1 MEEVSKIRHT
11 NRVINITQEILSSIK
26 DAETGHRGF
35 QLSDDEIY
43 LAPYREALLAIPKKF
58 KLLDSLTISNDTLR
72 VKVDTLGLLINE
84 QFRII
89 NRILTTSR
97 RNTPSLQPL
106 ELKLLAEGR
115 VNMNSIRKLSNRIM
129 IDEQRK
135 LVEAL
140 ENEGGFKILAPA
152 TFLATALIACGA
164 VFLLFSRAVL
174 LIQDRDKKSNELSVA
189 LDNLKKEVEVRMY
202 TQTLL
207 RNVWDN
213 SLDVIQVFASI
224 RDKDG
229 KIQDFRFVIANK
241 AATMLLNQTEEY
253 LLGHTLLEV
262 YPAYEDNLIEEYKKV
277 VETGITY
284 KKELQFNIDEQSR
297 WFKLVAV
304 RFEDGFVVTF
314 SDITDEKNSVL
325 RIQKF
330 TQELKR
336 SNEDLEQFAFVASHD
351 LQEPLRKIRSFGD
364 RILSKYSAA
373 IDSTGQDYISR
384 MQSAAGRMQ
393 ILIEDLLA
401 FSRVTRS
408 LDLPATIKLNLIVE
422 EVMDDISDQI
432 IRENA
437 VIKFSELPSII
448 GIRGQI
454 KRLFQNIISNGI
466 KFRNPEVSPIISI
479 IGKKVSSEEAIL
491 EFAINPEFQTYVRIE
506 VSDNGIGF
514 DEKYAEQIFNIFQ
527 RLHGRMEFEGTG
539 IGLAI
544 CRKIINNNKGAIKA
558 QSTIGVGS
566 KFIMILPAVTN

>member
-58 KLLDSLTISNDTLR
+58 KLLDSLTIGNDTLR

-408 LDLPATIKLNLIVE
+408 LDLPTTIKLNLIVE

>member
-1 MEEVSKIRHT
+1 
-11 NRVINITQEILSSIK
+11 
-26 DAETGHRGF
+26 
-35 QLSDDEIY
+35 
-43 LAPYREALLAIPKKF
+43 
-58 KLLDSLTISNDTLR
+58 
-72 VKVDTLGLLINE
+72 
-84 QFRII
+84 
-89 NRILTTSR
+89 
-97 RNTPSLQPL
+97 
-106 ELKLLAEGR
+106 
-115 VNMNSIRKLSNRIM
+115 
-129 IDEQRK
+129 
-135 LVEAL
+135 
-140 ENEGGFKILAPA
+140 
-152 TFLATALIACGA
+152 
-164 VFLLFSRAVL
+164 
-174 LIQDRDKKSNELSVA
+174 
-189 LDNLKKEVEVRMY
+189 
-202 TQTLL
+202 
-207 RNVWDN
+207 
-213 SLDVIQVFASI
+213 
-224 RDKDG
+224 
-229 KIQDFRFVIANK
+229 
-241 AATMLLNQTEEY
+241 
-253 LLGHTLLEV
+253 LLEV

-408 LDLPATIKLNLIVE
+408 LDLPTTIKLNLIVE

-479 IGKKVSSEEAIL
+479 IGKKISAEEAIL
-491 EFAINPEFQTYVRIE
+491 EFTINPEFQTYVIIE

>member
-408 LDLPATIKLNLIVE
+408 LDLPTTIKLNLIVE

-479 IGKKVSSEEAIL
+479 IGKKISAEEAIL
-491 EFAINPEFQTYVRIE
+491 EFTINPEFQTYVIIE

>member
-1 MEEVSKIRHT
+1 
-11 NRVINITQEILSSIK
+11 
-26 DAETGHRGF
+26 
-35 QLSDDEIY
+35 
-43 LAPYREALLAIPKKF
+43 
-58 KLLDSLTISNDTLR
+58 
-72 VKVDTLGLLINE
+72 
-84 QFRII
+84 
-89 NRILTTSR
+89 
-97 RNTPSLQPL
+97 
-106 ELKLLAEGR
+106 
-115 VNMNSIRKLSNRIM
+115 
-129 IDEQRK
+129 
-135 LVEAL
+135 
-140 ENEGGFKILAPA
+140 
-152 TFLATALIACGA
+152 
-164 VFLLFSRAVL
+164 
-174 LIQDRDKKSNELSVA
+174 
-189 LDNLKKEVEVRMY
+189 
-202 TQTLL
+202 
-207 RNVWDN
+207 
-213 SLDVIQVFASI
+213 
-224 RDKDG
+224 
-229 KIQDFRFVIANK
+229 
-241 AATMLLNQTEEY
+241 
-253 LLGHTLLEV
+253 LLEV

-408 LDLPATIKLNLIVE
+408 LDLPTTIKLNLIVE

-437 VIKFSELPSII
+437 IIKFSELPSII

-479 IGKKVSSEEAIL
+479 IGKKISAEEAIL
-491 EFAINPEFQTYVRIE
+491 EFTINPEFQTYVRIE

>member
-1 MEEVSKIRHT
+1 
-11 NRVINITQEILSSIK
+11 
-26 DAETGHRGF
+26 
-35 QLSDDEIY
+35 
-43 LAPYREALLAIPKKF
+43 
-58 KLLDSLTISNDTLR
+58 
-72 VKVDTLGLLINE
+72 
-84 QFRII
+84 
-89 NRILTTSR
+89 
-97 RNTPSLQPL
+97 
-106 ELKLLAEGR
+106 
-115 VNMNSIRKLSNRIM
+115 
-129 IDEQRK
+129 
-135 LVEAL
+135 
-140 ENEGGFKILAPA
+140 
-152 TFLATALIACGA
+152 
-164 VFLLFSRAVL
+164 
-174 LIQDRDKKSNELSVA
+174 
-189 LDNLKKEVEVRMY
+189 
-202 TQTLL
+202 
-207 RNVWDN
+207 
-213 SLDVIQVFASI
+213 
-224 RDKDG
+224 
-229 KIQDFRFVIANK
+229 
-241 AATMLLNQTEEY
+241 
-253 LLGHTLLEV
+253 LLEV

-466 KFRNPEVSPIISI
+466 KFRNPDVSPIISI
-479 IGKKVSSEEAIL
+479 IGKKISAEEAIL
-491 EFAINPEFQTYVRIE
+491 EFTINPEFQTYVRIE

>member
-58 KLLDSLTISNDTLR
+58 KLLDSLTIGNDTLR

-408 LDLPATIKLNLIVE
+408 LDLPTTIKLNLIVE

-466 KFRNPEVSPIISI
+466 KFRNPDVSPIISI

>member
-1 MEEVSKIRHT
+1 
-11 NRVINITQEILSSIK
+11 
-26 DAETGHRGF
+26 
-35 QLSDDEIY
+35 
-43 LAPYREALLAIPKKF
+43 
-58 KLLDSLTISNDTLR
+58 
-72 VKVDTLGLLINE
+72 
-84 QFRII
+84 
-89 NRILTTSR
+89 
-97 RNTPSLQPL
+97 
-106 ELKLLAEGR
+106 
-115 VNMNSIRKLSNRIM
+115 
-129 IDEQRK
+129 
-135 LVEAL
+135 
-140 ENEGGFKILAPA
+140 
-152 TFLATALIACGA
+152 
-164 VFLLFSRAVL
+164 
-174 LIQDRDKKSNELSVA
+174 
-189 LDNLKKEVEVRMY
+189 
-202 TQTLL
+202 
-207 RNVWDN
+207 
-213 SLDVIQVFASI
+213 
-224 RDKDG
+224 
-229 KIQDFRFVIANK
+229 
-241 AATMLLNQTEEY
+241 
-253 LLGHTLLEV
+253 LLEV